1 MKPHDRHSAAQIA
14 AKMGVSSAA
23 VRLWRRT
30 KTRPKNA
37 ILAKLYKDLCK

>member
-23 VRLWRRT
+23 VRLWRRNG
-30 KTRPKNA
+30 TRPKNKL
-37 ILAKLYKDLCK
+37 LADLYRKLSK